1 MKRRKRW
8 LVGSVIAFAMF
19 AVLLFFAHP
28 WLAITERSGGK
39 VMVVEG
45 WMEDEAIVAAARL
58 FKEGGYEHVYTTGT
72 TRPFAYYLVPGA
84 RVDLTGLPPSATSME
99 IGIAG
104 LPACSV
110 IVIAGIDTLLSVP
123 VSQWV
128 TTHGVDRIA
137 PLGDL
142 RIVAYP
148 PYPQPGPPSVFIHS
162 LRIAG
167 TNAHALAL
175 DISCVGPDSTWRQG
189 APTYAHHCAHVL
201 EKSGIPS
208 GSITPVPAG
217 GDPISRSW
225 ANAST
230 LAFHLGGKN
239 IAALDVVTLG
249 VHARRSRALY
259 REAFGPSVQVGV
271 ISIPDPECPQQG
283 WWKRKKGWYLMLKE
297 IAGSQESRAVEV
309 AR

>member
-19 AVLLFFAHP
+19 TAMLFFAHP

-45 WMEDEAIVAAARL
+45 WMDDEAIVAAALL
-58 FKEGGYEHVYTTGT
+58 FREGGYEHIYTTGT

-84 RVDLTGLPPSATSME
+84 RIDLTGLPSSATSME

-104 LPACSV
+104 LPNCRV
-110 IVIAGIDTLLSVP
+110 IVIAGTDTLLNVP
-123 VSQWV
+123 VSQRIA
-128 TTHGVDRIA
+128 THGVDRIR

-142 RIVAYP
+142 RIVAEP
-148 PYPQPGPPSVFIHS
+148 QYPQPGPPSVFIHS
-162 LRIAG
+162 LRIDG
-167 TNAHALAL
+167 TNAHELAL
-175 DISCVGPDSTWRQG
+175 GIRYMGPDSAVRSG
-189 APTYAHHCAHVL
+189 EPTYAHHCAHVL
-201 EKSGIPS
+201 EGSGIPP
-208 GSITPVPAG
+208 GAITPVPAG
-217 GDPISRSW
+217 GDPVSRSW

-239 IAALDVVTLG
+239 ISALDVVTLG

-259 REAFGPSVQVGV
+259 REALGPNVQVGV
-271 ISIPDPECPQQG
+271 ISIPDPECG
-283 WWKRKKGWYLMLKE
+283 ANSWWKSKKGWYTLLKE
-297 IAGSQESRAVEV
+297 IAGSQQAHAVEV